1 MSTTAADLSLTY
13 VPGAGPAFK
22 PLSRHDVAAILGVS
36 VRTVENWRRD
46 KLIPPSVDIGG
57 RVYWHPE
64 LFYAGLNATL
74 RANGMT
80 SDVGGEEL
88 LTQPMRSNNRA
99 PASTGALEKAR
110 KSSAAAIAAMTGR

>member
-1 MSTTAADLSLTY
+1 MSTTATDLRLTY

-64 LFYAGLNATL
+64 LFYAGLDATL
-74 RANGMT
+74 RATGMT
-80 SDVGGEEL
+80 SDEGGAPMVN
-88 LTQPMRSNNRA
+88 QSMRSSNRA
-99 PASTGALEKAR
+99 PAATGALEKAR
-110 KSSAAAIAAMTGR
+110 RRSAETIAAMTGQ